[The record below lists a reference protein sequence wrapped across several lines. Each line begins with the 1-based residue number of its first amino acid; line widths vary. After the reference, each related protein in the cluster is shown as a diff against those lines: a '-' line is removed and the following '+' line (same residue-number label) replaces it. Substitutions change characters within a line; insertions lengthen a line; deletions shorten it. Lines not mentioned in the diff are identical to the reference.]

1 MQVNEQGLKNKEQWE
16 SKGYDLP
23 KFDRAAVTEK
33 TKKIHSGFTSAP
45 AIFSV
50 LSRQM

>member
-1 MQVNEQGLKNKEQWE
+1 MQVNEQGLKIKNSGKAKAMT
-16 SKGYDLP
+16 S